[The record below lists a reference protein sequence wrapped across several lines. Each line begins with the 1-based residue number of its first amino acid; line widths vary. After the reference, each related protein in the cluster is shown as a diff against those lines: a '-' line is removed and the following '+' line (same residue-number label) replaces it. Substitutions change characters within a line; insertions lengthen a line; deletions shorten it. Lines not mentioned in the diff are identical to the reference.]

1 MRSACG
7 GSEVGDENPDEPDFG
22 AMFKPHR
29 PQKREFSG
37 SGEEHLGHGNIFVE
51 SPAVTTA
58 KDRPPHRP
66 QNFTPSAKREWQFVQ
81 ATMPGMTL
89 EWIPLLP
96 LPWDGVG

>member
-7 GSEVGDENPDEPDFG
+7 GSEVGAAKPDEPDFG
-22 AMFKPHR
+22 TMLR
-29 PQKREFSG
+29 PQRPQNREFSG
-37 SGEEHLGHGNIFVE
+37 RGEEHLGHGNVFDE

-58 KDRPPHRP
+58 NERLPHRP

-89 EWIPLLP
+89 E
-96 LPWDGVG
+96 